1 MPKERK
7 SWLLISWI
15 MTSLSRFFTL
25 IFRNMS
31 RLPLS
36 GQKAEFDTI
45 QWGDHFSSATILAS
59 GNTAHTT
66 NERPV
71 SRSRDDSRPM
81 RVATHRTLAW
91 WRDQGHYTG
100 ATNCNLLQMQITQFD
115 QNMQRQC
122 PLWRVAGP
130 QWQWPDTEHLSLS
143 AISASEIWHW
153 LLIVINSFCNIWRQS
168 PILAVTSGVQSHV
181 NHWPPAGLRSVSY
194 HNCPPWLIITSTE
207 LSSKLLY
214 TFIIQMANIHQQQN
228 IKIVKMK

>member
-91 WRDQGHYTG
+91 WRDRGHYTG
-100 ATNCNLLQMQITQFD
+100 ATNCNLLQMQITQNLTKTCRD
-115 QNMQRQC
+115 SVHCDVLRDHSGRTLSTSHCLQSRHQRS
-122 PLWRVAGP
+122 
-130 QWQWPDTEHLSLS
+130 DTGC
-143 AISASEIWHW
+143 W
-153 LLIVINSFCNIWRQS
+153 LLSIHFVIFEGSRPSLLWPQESNLMSITGHQRGWDQS
-168 PILAVTSGVQSHV
+168 
-181 NHWPPAGLRSVSY
+181 
-194 HNCPPWLIITSTE
+194 LII
-207 LSSKLLY
+207 
-214 TFIIQMANIHQQQN
+214 IARPD
-228 IKIVKMK
+228 

>member
-91 WRDQGHYTG
+91 WRDRGHYTG
-100 ATNCNLLQMQITQFD
+100 ATNCNLLQMQITKFG

-122 PLWRVAGP
+122 PLWHVAGP
-130 QWQWPDTEHLSLS
+130 QWPDTSHCLQSRHQRS
-143 AISASEIWHW
+143 DTGCW
-153 LLIVINSFCNIWRQS
+153 LLSIHFVIFEGSRPSLLWPQESNLMSITGHQRGWDQS
-168 PILAVTSGVQSHV
+168 
-181 NHWPPAGLRSVSY
+181 
-194 HNCPPWLIITSTE
+194 LII
-207 LSSKLLY
+207 
-214 TFIIQMANIHQQQN
+214 IARPD
-228 IKIVKMK
+228 